1 MIAFVLLLPSD
12 IDECATG
19 ENQCNQ
25 KCNNTEGSYLCSC
38 VDGFRLDTDNVT
50 CIGRIWNE
58 YKKVDPTVKEL
69 IITLNI

>member
-12 IDECATG
+12 IDECATD
-19 ENQCNQ
+19 ENRCNQ

-50 CIGRIWNE
+50 CIGRNSSEDTAASPGGHSHIWA
-58 YKKVDPTVKEL
+58 V
-69 IITLNI
+69 